1 VGVGEFDRLVFVGV
15 RERLKN
21 SLLWAWGEFE
31 KLVIL
36 GVGESLINWF
46 S

>member
-1 VGVGEFDRLVFVGV
+1 VGV

-21 SLLWAWGEFE
+21 WLLWAWGEFE

-36 GVGESLINWF
+36 VVGESLKNWF
-46 S
+46 L